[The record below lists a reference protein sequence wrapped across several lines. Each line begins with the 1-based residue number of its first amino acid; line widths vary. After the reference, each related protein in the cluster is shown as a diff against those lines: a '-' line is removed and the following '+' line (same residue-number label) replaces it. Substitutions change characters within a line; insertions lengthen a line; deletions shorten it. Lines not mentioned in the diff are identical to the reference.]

1 MIKIKDES
9 VDNPNDIEYLR
20 VSNSFLRKENK
31 KLKDQLSNVRK
42 RLHDSY
48 LFTRK

>member
-9 VDNPNDIEYLR
+9 VDNPNDIGYLR
-20 VSNSFLRKENK
+20 ASNYFLREENK
-31 KLKDQLSNVRK
+31 KLKDKLSNVSK
-42 RLHDSY
+42 SLHDSY

>member
-1 MIKIKDES
+1 MNKIKDES
-9 VDNPNDIEYLR
+9 VDNPNDLGYLLA
-20 VSNSFLRKENK
+20 SNSFLRKENK
-31 KLKDQLSNVRK
+31 KLKDQLSSVRK